1 MFYIFKKILL
11 IFLIFSLNSFTPA
24 QATAQFEHEFDISDN
39 RDTDGKSGNNGSRGL
54 TFNTDGTKMFVIGWG
69 DTDSKVNEYTLSIAY
84 DIDSTVLLN
93 ASHDVSAHEGRA
105 MNLKFNTDGTKMF
118 VIGDGQDQV
127 REYSLAEG
135 FNLSTASAAPVNS
148 HSVAVEEEKPYGLD
162 FNSDGTMM
170 YVTGNRVNSIHQ
182 YSLSDG
188 FDLSSEINLVR
199 SNNLGVLMDEDLEL
213 SGIEFNANGTRLFII
228 DTRDNGVDEYA
239 LSVGFDISTI
249 THVGFFDFTDKEAN
263 PSGIAFNNTGT
274 KMFITGNQGDEVNE
288 YSLTCPFKV
297 TSSSTCD
304 TSELEEEGGAE
315 DSEAPAPLPDP
326 TKDKDVIG
334 LIDSTRRLA
343 KETISNATD
352 PISNRLSTIRC
363 GFNQSM
369 SEEDMCIDNSNQSSQ
384 NIKLDF
390 GNAILTSLS
399 NDLLAKNDKSLLP
412 DNWSSWSE
420 GSISVTKIGDSTNS
434 SSKEIDSH
442 GLALGFDTKL
452 NNNDTLGFAI
462 QYGQSDADVGSNG
475 TNSDSE
481 NYNLSV
487 YRTRSLDDN
496 HFIEGI
502 FGVGLIESDLTRVS
516 GANTLTGSRDG
527 TQVYGSVNYG
537 KKIDKGDFSLTPIGR
552 VDLGYTELDSYNETG
567 INALSYD
574 KQTIESGL
582 ASFGVEIDNIV
593 KFLNSSLKPFG
604 SLEYGLD
611 FSNSSDAKINYV
623 SDTST
628 TYTHTQ
634 GSNSNHLITSVIG
647 FEFMTEDNLN
657 ILTSYKRIQGDESEH
672 TDMVNVSLNFKSKQ
686 ETNYAMS
693 LDGSDDLKAGFDITK
708 NVNGFDLSFN
718 ADQSLSESDQT
729 AKVSLSRMF

>member
-1 MFYIFKKILL
+1 MYHLD
-11 IFLIFSLNSFTPA
+11 
-24 QATAQFEHEFDISDN
+24 FDD
-39 RDTDGKSGNNGSRGL
+39 D
-54 TFNTDGTKMFVIGWG
+54 
-69 DTDSKVNEYTLSIAY
+69 KVY
-84 DIDSTVLLN
+84 
-93 ASHDVSAHEGRA
+93 
-105 MNLKFNTDGTKMF
+105 
-118 VIGDGQDQV
+118 
-127 REYSLAEG
+127 EYSL
-135 FNLSTASAAPVNS
+135 S
-148 HSVAVEEEKPYGLD
+148 
-162 FNSDGTMM
+162 
-170 YVTGNRVNSIHQ
+170 
-182 YSLSDG
+182 
-188 FDLSSEINLVR
+188 
-199 SNNLGVLMDEDLEL
+199 
-213 SGIEFNANGTRLFII
+213 
-228 DTRDNGVDEYA
+228 
-239 LSVGFDISTI
+239 
-249 THVGFFDFTDKEAN
+249 
-263 PSGIAFNNTGT
+263 
-274 KMFITGNQGDEVNE
+274 
-288 YSLTCPFKV
+288 CPFKV

-304 TSELEEEGGAE
+304 TSESEEEGGAE

-352 PISNRLSTIRC
+352 SISNRLSTIRC

-390 GNAILTSLS
+390 GNAILTSLT

-502 FGVGLIESDLTRVS
+502 FGVGAIESDLTRVS

-552 VDLGYTELDSYNETG
+552 VDLGYTELDSYTETG
-567 INALSYD
+567 TNALSYD

-628 TYTHTQ
+628 SYTHTQ

-729 AKVSLSRMF
+729 AEVSLSRMF

>member
-24 QATAQFEHEFDISDN
+24 QATAQFEHLFDISGN
-39 RDTDGKSGNNGSRGL
+39 RDTGGNNGSRGL

-84 DIDSTVLLN
+84 DINSTVLLN
-93 ASHDVSAHEGRA
+93 ASHDVIAHEGRA

-118 VIGDGQDQV
+118 VIGDGQDFV

-135 FNLSTASAAPVNS
+135 FNLSTASVAPVNS
-148 HSVAVEEEKPYGLD
+148 YSVAVEETKPYGLD

-170 YVTGNRVNSIHQ
+170 YVTGNNSDSILQ
-182 YSLSDG
+182 YSLSVG
-188 FDLSSEINLVR
+188 FDLSSTINLVR
-199 SNNLGVLMDEDLEL
+199 SNNLRVLMERNPLEL

-249 THVGFFDFTDKEAN
+249 THVGFLALSDEEAN

-274 KMFITGNQGDEVNE
+274 KMFITGNIGDEVNE
-288 YSLTCPFKV
+288 YSLSCPYKV

-352 PISNRLSTIRC
+352 SISNRLSNIRC

-369 SEEDMCIDNSNQSSQ
+369 SEEDLCIDNSNQSSQ

-390 GNAILTSLS
+390 GNAILTSLT

-496 HFIEGI
+496 QFIEGI
-502 FGVGLIESDLTRVS
+502 FGVGAIESDLTRVS

-582 ASFGVEIDNIV
+582 ASFGVEIDNII

-718 ADQSLSESDQT
+718 ADQSLNENSDQT
-729 AKVSLSRMF
+729 AEVSLSRKF